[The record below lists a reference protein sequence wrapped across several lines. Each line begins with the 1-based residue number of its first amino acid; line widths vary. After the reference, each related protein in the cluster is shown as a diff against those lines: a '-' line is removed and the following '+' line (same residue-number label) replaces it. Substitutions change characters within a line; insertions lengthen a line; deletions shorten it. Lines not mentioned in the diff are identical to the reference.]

1 MRGSAAK
8 ADGSAM
14 LDPRQLECFIAV
26 AEEHNLNRAAA
37 RLHISQPPLTR
48 RIQRIERDVGVELF
62 RRTADGMELTEAGAA
77 FLERAYRIVA
87 LSTRAVQRARLA
99 SEGEVGH
106 LSMAYYDSAIH
117 GTVPALVRGFLDKHQ
132 RVTVSFE
139 LVPKYKQVDYLR
151 DKVLH
156 VGFGRYYPDEP
167 GIECRPVAHEPLY
180 VGLHHTR
187 AMDWCSPASLSDL
200 RDQPL
205 IVYPTTRPEFAD
217 EVIDMCVQAGF
228 SPQVAIEAEND
239 VACVAYLALGT
250 AIAVVPESA
259 TKIRPDGVTF
269 IPLRDAPPATLY
281 CAYLPAN
288 TAPTLR
294 LFIDYL
300 DERKL

>member
-1 MRGSAAK
+1 
-8 ADGSAM
+8 M

-62 RRTADGMELTEAGAA
+62 RRTAAGMELTEAGAA

-87 LSTRAVQRARLA
+87 LSTRAVRRARLA

-117 GTVPALVRGFLDKHQ
+117 GAVPALVRGFLDKHQ

-139 LVPKYKQVDYLR
+139 LVAKHKQVDYLR

-156 VGFGRYYPDEP
+156 VGFGRHYPDEP
-167 GIECRPVAHEPLY
+167 GIECRPVVHEPLY

-205 IVYPTTRPEFAD
+205 IVYPTARPEFAD

-281 CAYLPAN
+281 CAYLPTN

-300 DERKL
+300 DERQL